1 MAHGAEAQQCG
12 RPLACGPGSL
22 RSESQAIRGRG
33 GGLLKVGGS
42 ARAGTQCPNSG
53 AGGSES
59 ESESE
64 SEQRNPRTPR
74 AAVPACALAPGAAG
88 QAHIARTIRREVTV
102 LIRST
107 APCVLRATKTNDAIN
122 AHRGPKGGD
131 ASGPGPGQHAS
142 PGKKGSRAG
151 QGEIPYRPR
160 STRPVSRRAVKGD
173 RARAQLVADWVIG
186 SL

>member
-22 RSESQAIRGRG
+22 RSESQAIRG

-42 ARAGTQCPNSG
+42 ASWQCPNSR
-53 AGGSES
+53 AGGS

-64 SEQRNPRTPR
+64 SEQRNPRAPR
-74 AAVPACALAPGAAG
+74 AAVAACGPLAPGTAG

>member
-22 RSESQAIRGRG
+22 RSESQAIRG

-42 ARAGTQCPNSG
+42 ASWQCPNSR
-53 AGGSES
+53 AGGS

-74 AAVPACALAPGAAG
+74 AAVSACGPLAPGTAG

-107 APCVLRATKTNDAIN
+107 APARACS
-122 AHRGPKGGD
+122 GQPKQMMRSMRTGD
-131 ASGPGPGQHAS
+131 PRAATQADPARANVRAQE
-142 PGKKGSRAG
+142 KKA
-151 QGEIPYRPR
+151 
-160 STRPVSRRAVKGD
+160 
-173 RARAQLVADWVIG
+173 RARAREKFRTGHDRHARCHAGASKAATARERNW
-186 SL
+186 